1 MKLSKK
7 IPSLFLGEEDSTT
20 QIFSL
25 FYRYAAAENKD
36 EKKSRLNLV
45 SFEMAPEYYIMLK
58 KPFRINAARGYLLIT
73 EVNEKGAKCIDS
85 EGDIREISREFLFDN
100 WSGTVSWVYPVYDE
114 DQVLNI
120 GMKAPFLDRM
130 QKTLKEIGYMVSV
143 TGIYDMVTFNEM
155 KRFQRDFGLRVDG
168 SAGPRTR
175 ALLYQ
180 MAK

>member
-1 MKLSKK
+1 
-7 IPSLFLGEEDSTT
+7 
-20 QIFSL
+20 
-25 FYRYAAAENKD
+25 
-36 EKKSRLNLV
+36 
-45 SFEMAPEYYIMLK
+45 
-58 KPFRINAARGYLLIT
+58 
-73 EVNEKGAKCIDS
+73 
-85 EGDIREISREFLFDN
+85 
-100 WSGTVSWVYPVYDE
+100 
-114 DQVLNI
+114 
-120 GMKAPFLDRM
+120 M